1 MPRIVVAV
9 VGVLLIAATGSIAMQ
24 AAVESGADQRT
35 IVNETFTPASAGQV
49 ATLSASDRDDV
60 TYSRTRAVTVYN
72 VSGERM
78 VPGDDYEWVR
88 SNGTVRTLADGGI
101 NNTASAN
108 ITYGYARPTQS
119 QQELAVMLAQ
129 IPQMVGL
136 AAPFLAFVLF
146 LRFVG

>member
-35 IVNETFTPASAGQV
+35 VVNETFTPASQGQV
-49 ATLSASDRDDV
+49 ATLSESNRDDV
-60 TYSRTRAVTVYN
+60 TYARTRAVTVYN

-78 VPGDDYEWVR
+78 VPGEDYEWVR

-108 ITYGYARPTQS
+108 ITYGIARPTQS

-129 IPQMVGL
+129 VPQMIGL